1 LGNKGRWEYLRAI
14 YERYRKAGRKAKQ
27 VILNEFCANTGY
39 HRKYAIRLLNRP
51 RPEKPPARRRRGLS
65 YGPETLRVLTAVWA
79 AAGYPWSVRLRALL
93 PQWMPWMRQRFCLR
107 PEIERQLLQ
116 ISARQMDRRLK
127 PQKTQRRRSI
137 YGRTKPGYLLKH
149 HIPVKTD
156 RWDVHCPGFTE
167 VDLVSHSGNA
177 ASGEFAHTLNVTD
190 IHTTWTESRAV
201 LGRGEEA
208 VQRALNEIAEALP
221 FALLGVDSD
230 NGSEF
235 INWHLK
241 RWCEGQQIQM
251 TRGRPYKKD
260 DNAHVEQKN
269 WTHVRKLLGW
279 DRYDTHEA
287 VAAMNELYG
296 RELRLWLNLFLPSV
310 KLLKKVRVGSKVRR
324 VYDAARTPFARVQ
337 ECAGAH
343 AQKLAQ
349 LEQLRKRLDPFQLSR
364 SVERQLEYISR
375 LANRRLSPKALP
387 ETAPERTRDQRDNG
401 NGKTAAFGNPAP
413 PAGFPLSRRRNNK
426 LSVTFQMSRQP
437 HLKLHS

>member
-27 VILNEFCANTGY
+27 AILNEFCANTGY

-93 PQWMPWMRQRFCLR
+93 PQWMPWMRQRFCLP

>member
-27 VILNEFCANTGY
+27 AILNEFCANTGY